1 MKKLILIRHAKSSWE
16 FNTSDLQR
24 PLSERGINDAE
35 IMSKVLKNLSIEV
48 DVVFHSIA
56 KRTAQ
61 TCEIFI
67 RNMSIKR
74 DRIFEKKDLY
84 DFSGNKV
91 YEFIT
96 RIDNKFNSV
105 MIFSHNNSCTNLLS
119 KLAKV
124 NTHVPTCGVLIFNFD
139 VSLWSKINLGICQ
152 KFFPKHYR

>member
-1 MKKLILIRHAKSSWE
+1 M
-16 FNTSDLQR
+16 
-24 PLSERGINDAE
+24 
-35 IMSKVLKNLSIEV
+35 SIER
-48 DVVFHSIA
+48 S
-56 KRTAQ
+56 K
-61 TCEIFI
+61 
-67 RNMSIKR
+67 
-74 DRIFEKKDLY
+74 IFEKKDLY

-96 RIDNKFNSV
+96 RIDNNFNSV